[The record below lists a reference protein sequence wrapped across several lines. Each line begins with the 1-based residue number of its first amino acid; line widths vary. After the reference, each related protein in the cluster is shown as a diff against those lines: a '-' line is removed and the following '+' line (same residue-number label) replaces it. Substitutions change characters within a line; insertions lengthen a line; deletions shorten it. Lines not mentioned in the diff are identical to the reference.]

1 MVLADTAQV
10 GQALKPS
17 RMATCHRFTIAIAMA
32 WLSKLKF
39 VQLTAQHRTMPTY
52 ANSQPWIYIYIY
64 VCMKTCEHIRTYHL
78 DIPRFIYQRQEL
90 HMFCKGRKETLERVA
105 AWMTFVGI
113 ASRRWSLVRPRLVRA
128 ICCSVY
134 REISRVH
141 FMHFTFYIVDK
152 KW

>member
-17 RMATCHRFTIAIAMA
+17 RIATCHRFTIAIAMA

-39 VQLTAQHRTMPTY
+39 AQLTAQHRTMPTY
-52 ANSQPWIYIYIY
+52 ANSQPGIYI
-64 VCMKTCEHIRTYHL
+64 CMCVYETCEHIQTYHL

-105 AWMTFVGI
+105 
-113 ASRRWSLVRPRLVRA
+113 
-128 ICCSVY
+128 
-134 REISRVH
+134 E
-141 FMHFTFYIVDK
+141 
-152 KW
+152 

>member
-52 ANSQPWIYIYIY
+52 ANSQP
-64 VCMKTCEHIRTYHL
+64 
-78 DIPRFIYQRQEL
+78 
-90 HMFCKGRKETLERVA
+90 
-105 AWMTFVGI
+105 
-113 ASRRWSLVRPRLVRA
+113 
-128 ICCSVY
+128 
-134 REISRVH
+134 
-141 FMHFTFYIVDK
+141 
-152 KW
+152 